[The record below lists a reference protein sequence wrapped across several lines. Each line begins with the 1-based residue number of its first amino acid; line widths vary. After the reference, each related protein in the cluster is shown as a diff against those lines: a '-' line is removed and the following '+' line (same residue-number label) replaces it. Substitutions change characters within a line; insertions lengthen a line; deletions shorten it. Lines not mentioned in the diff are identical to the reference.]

1 MAYLKFKPLLP
12 RINFDTLIKKE
23 ELDYETLDM
32 FYEGEELF
40 FISRGNRDM
49 FVVTDR
55 RLLIV
60 NYKLI
65 IGNRREIL
73 SIPYKNIVTA
83 SVEIENAD
91 VILNINTS
99 NVYELALKFS
109 KPITLDDIYEMYRY
123 IVNKID
129 GV

>member
-12 RINFDTLIKKE
+12 RVNFDTLIKKD

-32 FYEGEELF
+32 FYEDEELF

-55 RLLIV
+55 RILIV

-109 KPITLDDIYEMYRY
+109 KPITLDDIYGMYKY
-123 IVNKID
+123 ITSKIY
-129 GV
+129 